1 MSKSACQTPC
11 QLASCF
17 FIFLTHFFFS
27 SFPFLF
33 FFFFFFALQKTCQ
46 SGNWCNVCMQII
58 SASNWVEGK
67 NLIFEVPCCSL
78 FFFFLLL
85 ARIKTLFITYKMIF
99 ATPKF
104 VEAMCARGL
113 SQIVAN
119 IGNLNETNFS
129 NPCKLVLD
137 HTTI

>member
-17 FIFLTHFFFS
+17 FIFLTRSFFS

-33 FFFFFFALQKTCQ
+33 FLFFCTSQ
-46 SGNWCNVCMQII
+46 
-58 SASNWVEGK
+58 
-67 NLIFEVPCCSL
+67 NLSVWRLVQCVHANYLCIKLGWREESDFWSSL
-78 FFFFLLL
+78 LFTFFFFLLL
-85 ARIKTLFITYKMIF
+85 AWIKTLFITYKMIF

-119 IGNLNETNFS
+119 IGNLNETNYS

-137 HTTI
+137 HTTM

>member
-1 MSKSACQTPC
+1 MSNAMSIGIM
-11 QLASCF
+11 LLYLFNSF
-17 FIFLTHFFFS
+17 FLFFLSFS
-27 SFPFLF
+27 FFLF
-33 FFFFFFALQKTCQ
+33 FFCTSQ
-46 SGNWCNVCMQII
+46 
-58 SASNWVEGK
+58 
-67 NLIFEVPCCSL
+67 NLSVWKLVQCVHANYLCIKLGWREESDFWSSL
-78 FFFFLLL
+78 LFTFFFLML

>member
-17 FIFLTHFFFS
+17 FIFLTRSFFP
-27 SFPFLF
+27 SFPFHFFLF
-33 FFFFFFALQKTCQ
+33 FCTSQ
-46 SGNWCNVCMQII
+46 
-58 SASNWVEGK
+58 
-67 NLIFEVPCCSL
+67 NLSVWRLVQCVHANYLCIKLGWREKSDFWSSL
-78 FFFFLLL
+78 LFTFFFFLLL
-85 ARIKTLFITYKMIF
+85 AWIKTLFITYKMIF

-137 HTTI
+137 HTTM

>member
-1 MSKSACQTPC
+1 MSNAMSIGIM
-11 QLASCF
+11 LLHLF
-17 FIFLTHFFFS
+17 N
-27 SFPFLF
+27 SFFLF
-33 FFFFFFALQKTCQ
+33 FLSFSFFCFFFCTSQ
-46 SGNWCNVCMQII
+46 
-58 SASNWVEGK
+58 
-67 NLIFEVPCCSL
+67 NLSVWKLVQCVHANYLCIKLGWREESDFWSSL
-78 FFFFLLL
+78 LFTFFFLML

>member
-17 FIFLTHFFFS
+17 FIFLTHSFFS
-27 SFPFLF
+27 FLSFSF
-33 FFFFFFALQKTCQ
+33 F
-46 SGNWCNVCMQII
+46 
-58 SASNWVEGK
+58 
-67 NLIFEVPCCSL
+67 LIFLHFTKLVSL
-78 FFFFLLL
+78 EIGAMCACKLSLHQIGLKGRIWFLKFLVHLFFLLL
-85 ARIKTLFITYKMIF
+85 ARIKTIFITYKMIF

>member
-17 FIFLTHFFFS
+17 FIFLTRSFFS

-33 FFFFFFALQKTCQ
+33 FFFFFCTSQ
-46 SGNWCNVCMQII
+46 
-58 SASNWVEGK
+58 
-67 NLIFEVPCCSL
+67 NLSVWKLVQCVHANYLCIKLGWREESDFWSSL
-78 FFFFLLL
+78 LFTFFFLML

>member
-17 FIFLTHFFFS
+17 FIFLTHSFFS
-27 SFPFLF
+27 FLSFSFFLNF
-33 FFFFFFALQKTCQ
+33 LHFTKLVSLEIGAMCACKL
-46 SGNWCNVCMQII
+46 SLHQIGLKGRI
-58 SASNWVEGK
+58 WFLKFLVVH
-67 NLIFEVPCCSL
+67 L
-78 FFFFLLL
+78 FFLLL

-137 HTTI
+137 HTTM

>member
-17 FIFLTHFFFS
+17 FIFLTHSFFS
-27 SFPFLF
+27 FLSFSF
-33 FFFFFFALQKTCQ
+33 F
-46 SGNWCNVCMQII
+46 
-58 SASNWVEGK
+58 
-67 NLIFEVPCCSL
+67 LIFLHFTKLVSL
-78 FFFFLLL
+78 EIGAMCACKLSLHQIGLKGRIWFLKFLVHLFFLLL
-85 ARIKTLFITYKMIF
+85 ARIKTIFITYKMIF

-137 HTTI
+137 HTTM

>member
-17 FIFLTHFFFS
+17 FIFLTHSFFS
-27 SFPFLF
+27 FLSFSFFLNF
-33 FFFFFFALQKTCQ
+33 LHFTKLVSLEIGAMCACKL
-46 SGNWCNVCMQII
+46 SLHQIGLKGRI
-58 SASNWVEGK
+58 WFLKFLVVH
-67 NLIFEVPCCSL
+67 L
-78 FFFFLLL
+78 FFLLL

>member
-1 MSKSACQTPC
+1 MSNAMSIGIM
-11 QLASCF
+11 LLHLFNSF
-17 FIFLTHFFFS
+17 FLFFL
-27 SFPFLF
+27 SFAFFLF
-33 FFFFFFALQKTCQ
+33 FFCTSQNFSVWKLVQCVHANYLCIKLGWKEESDFW
-46 SGNWCNVCMQII
+46 S
-58 SASNWVEGK
+58 
-67 NLIFEVPCCSL
+67 SL
-78 FFFFLLL
+78 LFTFFFLLL
-85 ARIKTLFITYKMIF
+85 AWIKTLFITYKMIF

-137 HTTI
+137 HTTM

>member
-1 MSKSACQTPC
+1 MSNAMSIGIMLLHLFNA
-11 QLASCF
+11 F
-17 FIFLTHFFFS
+17 FLFFL
-27 SFPFLF
+27 SFAFFLF
-33 FFFFFFALQKTCQ
+33 FFCTSQ
-46 SGNWCNVCMQII
+46 
-58 SASNWVEGK
+58 
-67 NLIFEVPCCSL
+67 NLSVWKLVQCVHANYLCIKLGWKEESDFWSSL
-78 FFFFLLL
+78 LFTFFFFLLL
-85 ARIKTLFITYKMIF
+85 AWIKTLFITYKMIF

-137 HTTI
+137 HTTM

>member
-1 MSKSACQTPC
+1 MSNAMSIGIM
-11 QLASCF
+11 LLHLFNSF
-17 FIFLTHFFFS
+17 FLFFLSFS
-27 SFPFLF
+27 FLF
-33 FFFFFFALQKTCQ
+33 FFFCTSQ
-46 SGNWCNVCMQII
+46 
-58 SASNWVEGK
+58 
-67 NLIFEVPCCSL
+67 NLSVWKLVQCVHANYLCIKLGWREESDFWSSL
-78 FFFFLLL
+78 LFTFFFFLLL

>member
-17 FIFLTHFFFS
+17 FIFLTHSFFS
-27 SFPFLF
+27 FLSFSF
-33 FFFFFFALQKTCQ
+33 F
-46 SGNWCNVCMQII
+46 
-58 SASNWVEGK
+58 
-67 NLIFEVPCCSL
+67 LIFLHFTKLVSL
-78 FFFFLLL
+78 EIGAMCACKLSLHQIGLKGRIWFLKFLVHLFFLLL
-85 ARIKTLFITYKMIF
+85 TRIKTIFITYKMIF

-137 HTTI
+137 HTTM

>member
-17 FIFLTHFFFS
+17 FIFLTRSFFS

-33 FFFFFFALQKTCQ
+33 FLFFCTSQ
-46 SGNWCNVCMQII
+46 
-58 SASNWVEGK
+58 
-67 NLIFEVPCCSL
+67 NLSVWRLVQCVHANYLCIKLGWREESDFWSSL
-78 FFFFLLL
+78 LFTFFFFLLL
-85 ARIKTLFITYKMIF
+85 AWIKTLFITYKIIF

-119 IGNLNETNFS
+119 IGNLNETNYS

-137 HTTI
+137 HTTM

>member
-17 FIFLTHFFFS
+17 FIFLTRSFFS

-33 FFFFFFALQKTCQ
+33 FVFFFCTSQ
-46 SGNWCNVCMQII
+46 
-58 SASNWVEGK
+58 
-67 NLIFEVPCCSL
+67 NLSVWKLVQCVHANYLCIKLGWREESDFWSSL
-78 FFFFLLL
+78 LFTFFFLML

>member
-33 FFFFFFALQKTCQ
+33 FFFFFCTSQ
-46 SGNWCNVCMQII
+46 
-58 SASNWVEGK
+58 
-67 NLIFEVPCCSL
+67 NLSVWKLVQCVHANYLCIKLGWREESDFWSSL
-78 FFFFLLL
+78 LFTFFFFLLL

>member
-1 MSKSACQTPC
+1 MSNAMSIGIM
-11 QLASCF
+11 LLHLF
-17 FIFLTHFFFS
+17 N
-27 SFPFLF
+27 SFFLF
-33 FFFFFFALQKTCQ
+33 FLSFSFFSFFFCTSQNFSVWKLVQCVHANYLCIKLGWREESDFW
-46 SGNWCNVCMQII
+46 S
-58 SASNWVEGK
+58 
-67 NLIFEVPCCSL
+67 SL
-78 FFFFLLL
+78 LFTFFFFLML

>member
-17 FIFLTHFFFS
+17 FIFLTHSFFS
-27 SFPFLF
+27 FLSFSFFLNF
-33 FFFFFFALQKTCQ
+33 LHFTKLVSLEIGAMCACRL
-46 SGNWCNVCMQII
+46 SLHQIGLKGRI
-58 SASNWVEGK
+58 WFLKFLVVH
-67 NLIFEVPCCSL
+67 L
-78 FFFFLLL
+78 FFLLL

-137 HTTI
+137 HTTM

>member
-17 FIFLTHFFFS
+17 FIFLTHSFFS
-27 SFPFLF
+27 SFPFFFSF
-33 FFFFFFALQKTCQ
+33 FFLYFTKLVSLEIGAMCACKL
-46 SGNWCNVCMQII
+46 SLHQIGLKGRI
-58 SASNWVEGK
+58 WFLKFLVVH
-67 NLIFEVPCCSL
+67 L
-78 FFFFLLL
+78 FFFLLL
-85 ARIKTLFITYKMIF
+85 AWIKTLFITYKMIF

-137 HTTI
+137 HTTM

>member
-1 MSKSACQTPC
+1 MSNAMSIGIM
-11 QLASCF
+11 LLHLFNSF
-17 FIFLTHFFFS
+17 FLFFLSFS
-27 SFPFLF
+27 FFLF
-33 FFFFFFALQKTCQ
+33 FFCTSQ
-46 SGNWCNVCMQII
+46 
-58 SASNWVEGK
+58 
-67 NLIFEVPCCSL
+67 NLSVWKLVQCVHANYLCIKLGWKEESDFWSSL
-78 FFFFLLL
+78 LFTFFFFLLL
-85 ARIKTLFITYKMIF
+85 AWIKTLFITYKMIF

-137 HTTI
+137 HTTM

>member
-1 MSKSACQTPC
+1 MSNAMSIGIM
-11 QLASCF
+11 LLHLFNSF
-17 FIFLTHFFFS
+17 FLFFLSFS
-27 SFPFLF
+27 FFLF
-33 FFFFFFALQKTCQ
+33 FFAPHKTFQ

-67 NLIFEVPCCSL
+67 NLIFEVPCCSP
-78 FFFFLLL
+78 FFFFLML

>member
-1 MSKSACQTPC
+1 MSNAMSIGIM
-11 QLASCF
+11 LLHLFNSF
-17 FIFLTHFFFS
+17 FLFFLSFS
-27 SFPFLF
+27 FFLF
-33 FFFFFFALQKTCQ
+33 FFALHKTCQ

-67 NLIFEVPCCSL
+67 NLIFEVPCCSP
-78 FFFFLLL
+78 FFFLML

>member
-1 MSKSACQTPC
+1 MSNAMSIGIM
-11 QLASCF
+11 LLHLFNSF
-17 FIFLTHFFFS
+17 FLFFL
-27 SFPFLF
+27 SFAFFLF
-33 FFFFFFALQKTCQ
+33 FFCTSQ
-46 SGNWCNVCMQII
+46 
-58 SASNWVEGK
+58 
-67 NLIFEVPCCSL
+67 NLSVWKLVQCVHANYLCIKLGWKEESDFWSSL
-78 FFFFLLL
+78 LFTFFFFLLL
-85 ARIKTLFITYKMIF
+85 AWIKTLFITYKMIF

-137 HTTI
+137 HTTM